1 MSLTLKQKIFLGYA
15 VMISFTVIVGLYAI
29 WSLNALNKITETV
42 VYDDVAAQEK
52 LTKLN
57 DSILAQD
64 LYEKRYLAFQDI
76 DAEKT
81 FWKRS
86 NEFTSLIIEA
96 TNISP
101 SFQNILDDISVS
113 HENYNTSFK
122 KEADPLLSKII

>member
-86 NEFTSLIIEA
+86 NEFTSLIVEA